1 MSRTVAV
8 IALAT
13 AILLTVGGVVG
24 YVLSL
29 H

>member
-1 MSRTVAV
+1 MSRTVGL

-13 AILLTVGGVVG
+13 AILLTIGGVVG